1 MDEHVH
7 QLRLEAE
14 VGRTVRR
21 LNLGRSRKGT
31 KEHREDQV
39 DCDGNRDGAWNYI
52 SKHYNIVIYIS
63 ILLVAGFISILLV
76 AGFISLGQQDFEEE
90 ETGER
95 GQVGKERNR
104 RLPWRMV

>member
-63 ILLVAGFISILLV
+63 ILLVAGFIS
-76 AGFISLGQQDFEEE
+76 LGQQDFEEE